1 MIGTVVRRQLLRA
14 IAIAALV
21 NVSFVSS
28 VFSADAQSPTPT
40 LLAQLRDGG
49 LIIYFRHSLTTRTG
63 QPDDDLSGCANQR
76 NLNDAGRQ
84 LARDIGQAFAL
95 LKIPV
100 GKVQSSPYCRC
111 RDTASLAFGRT
122 EVAAF
127 LETNG
132 DPGSAA
138 EQGRLAELARAL
150 QVAPPP
156 GSNTVFVAHGN
167 NLRGLA
173 QRHGYPDLFIDEAE
187 AVIFRPRAGTTAEV
201 VARVKARDWKNL
213 AGQR

>member
-1 MIGTVVRRQLLRA
+1 MYPPSQSGTIGTAVRRQLLRA

-40 LLAQLRDGG
+40 PLAQLRDGG

-95 LKIPV
+95 VKIPV
-100 GKVQSSPYCRC
+100 GKVQSSPYRRC
-111 RDTASLAFGRT
+111 RDTASLSRFPNRSRHPA
-122 EVAAF
+122 
-127 LETNG
+127 
-132 DPGSAA
+132 S
-138 EQGRLAELARAL
+138 RLPRNSHVPV
-150 QVAPPP
+150 Q
-156 GSNTVFVAHGN
+156 H
-167 NLRGLA
+167 RG
-173 QRHGYPDLFIDEAE
+173 
-187 AVIFRPRAGTTAEV
+187 
-201 VARVKARDWKNL
+201 
-213 AGQR
+213 